1 MAEPSDIA
9 ESFRRAVF
17 ALVRNY
23 VTVEGIIN
31 AVYTDSNTAD
41 VGIDGAVFMQVPFC
55 ILIDGA
61 TVGDLELPQVGSDC
75 LMSFRDGSLQRPQ
88 IVKINLGTER
98 KMNYPLF
105 EFNGGENGG
114 IPMTPP
120 LVNILNLIVNAINGL
135 VNLYNGHT
143 HNVTA
148 VGAPTGPPLVPDNT
162 SLDQV
167 QDSDIEN
174 PKITQ

>member
-1 MAEPSDIA
+1 MAEPSDISEA
-9 ESFRRAVF
+9 FRNAVF

-23 VTVEGIIN
+23 VTVEGTID

-41 VGIDGAVFMQVPFC
+41 VDIGGAVFQNVPFC
-55 ILIDGA
+55 ILIDGS

-120 LVNILNLIVNAINGL
+120 LVNILNLFVNA
-135 VNLYNGHT
+135 VNQIVSLFNSHT

-148 VGAPTGPPLVPDNT
+148 VGAPTGPPLVLDDN
-162 SLDQV
+162 SLDPV
-167 QDSDIEN
+167 QNSDIEN